1 MDSDMRSKVFI
12 TGGTGYIGT
21 RLIPRLLRED
31 FQVIAAVRKGSELK
45 VPAGCLGLTA
55 DILNGATYADRVTPE
70 HTFVQLV
77 GVPHPSPAK
86 AQQFIDI
93 DRKSAMEAIRVA
105 REKNV
110 MHFVYVSV
118 AHPAPVMK
126 AYAEVREE
134 CEQEIR
140 RSGLNATILR
150 PWYVLGPGHYWPYL
164 LKPAYWLAERIPAT
178 AKSAKRLGL
187 VTIDEMLQALMRAI
201 EYPARGVEV
210 IEPPGIR
217 TPLVPSYLFYPA
229 SAE

>member
-1 MDSDMRSKVFI
+1 MDTRSKVFV
-12 TGGTGYIGT
+12 TGGTGYIGQ
-21 RLIPRLLRED
+21 RLVPQLIREN
-31 FQVIAAVRKGSELK
+31 FQLTVAVRKGSELK
-45 VPAGCLGLTA
+45 VPLGCLGLTT
-55 DILNGATYADRVTPE
+55 DVLDGSTYADRLTAE
-70 HTFVQLV
+70 HTFVHLV

-86 AQQFIDI
+86 SQQFIDI

-126 AYAEVREE
+126 AYIAVREE

-150 PWYVLGPGHYWPYL
+150 PWYVLGPGHYWPYA
-164 LKPAYWLAERIPAT
+164 LKPLYWLAERIPAT
-178 AKSAKRLGL
+178 ATGAKRLGL
-187 VTIDEMLQALMRAI
+187 VTVDEMVQALIRAV

-217 TPLVPSYLFYPA
+217 TPLLPSYLFRPA
-229 SAE
+229 GAE